1 MTPRQAAHVPGASY
15 RLQLNAGFTFR
26 DAREAVAY
34 LDRLGV
40 TDLYLSPVFAV
51 RSGSAHGY
59 DIVDPTRVSP
69 VLGGRRGLER
79 LAGELRRRGMC
90 LLLDI
95 VPNHMAASPE
105 NTWWR
110 DVLRRGRRSPYAH
123 VFDIDWARSRDG
135 GLTYRR
141 FFDIDDLAGVR
152 VEDPLVFEATHHL
165 IFDLLDA
172 RIATGVRIDHIDG
185 LHDPLAYLR
194 RLRRRAGAETYV
206 VVEKILTG
214 DEPLP
219 REWPV
224 AGTTGYDFTNTV
236 GGLFVHRDGLAAL
249 GEAYRRFTGEAASLP
264 EAVYESKRR
273 VLHELF
279 AREIDALASDLCAV
293 AARDAPALRLLD
305 EEARDALEEVIAR
318 LPVYRTYIRDAP
330 VSSRDRAYIE
340 RALREARERVR
351 PAVLASL
358 RRLLLL
364 RFPSRLPVR
373 RRRAWLRYV
382 MRWQQLTGAATAKG
396 VEDTALYLYNRLL
409 SLNEV
414 GVDPNAPGPL
424 ALDAFHARMRRRL
437 ARWPYTMNATATHD
451 TKRGEDA
458 RMRIAALSELPD
470 EWPRAL
476 RRWRRA
482 NRALKTRIGRRLA
495 PDANEEWLLY
505 QALLGAWP
513 LEEREL
519 PEFRRRFEQYV
530 TKALREA
537 KRHTSW
543 RAPDAA
549 YERAVIQFVRGA
561 LRNDAFLRDF
571 LPFQQRLAFHGAVN
585 SLAQLT
591 IKTGAPGLPDM
602 YQGIELWDLSLV
614 DPDNRRPV
622 DLALRSRL
630 LEEIDRRASRDRPAL
645 VRELLAGWED
655 GRIKLYVTAQA
666 LRFRRERRELFA
678 NGEYVP
684 LYASGPARDHVVA
697 FARRASSQWAF
708 VAAPRL
714 VAAMTTAGRFPTG
727 DVWGADAI
735 RLPRG
740 APSDWRDAL
749 TGERVVATR
758 SRLALREIFA
768 HLPVA
773 LLAGEG

>member
-1 MTPRQAAHVPGASY
+1 MTPQQAAHVPGATY

-40 TDLYLSPVFAV
+40 TDVYLSPVFAA
-51 RSGSAHGY
+51 RSGSTHGY

-79 LAGELRRRGMC
+79 LAAELRRREMG

-105 NTWWR
+105 NAWWR
-110 DVLRRGRRSPYAH
+110 DVLRRGRRSPYAP

-141 FFDIDDLAGVR
+141 FFDIDDLVGVR
-152 VEDPLVFEATHHL
+152 VEDRQVFDTTHRLV
-165 IFDLLDA
+165 FDLLDA
-172 RIATGVRIDHIDG
+172 RTATGLRIDHIDG

-194 RLRRRAGAETYV
+194 RLRRCAGAETYV

-214 DEPLP
+214 GEPLP
-219 REWPV
+219 SGWPV

-236 GGLFVHRDGLAAL
+236 GGLFVHPDGLAAL
-249 GEAYRRFTGEAASLP
+249 GETYLRFTGEAASLP
-264 EAVYESKRR
+264 EVVYESKQR
-273 VLHELF
+273 VLRDLF
-279 AREIDALASDLCAV
+279 AREIDVLASDLCAL
-293 AARDAPALRLLD
+293 AAYDAPALRLSS

-318 LPVYRTYIRDAP
+318 LPVYRTYIRAAP

-340 RALREARERVR
+340 RALREARARLR
-351 PAVLASL
+351 PAVLAFL

-364 RFPSRLPVR
+364 RLPSSLPLR
-373 RRRAWLRYV
+373 RRSAWLRYV
-382 MRWQQLTGAATAKG
+382 MHWQQLTGSATAKG
-396 VEDTALYLYNRLL
+396 VEDTALYVYNRLV

-414 GVDPNAPGPL
+414 GVDPGAPGPL

-437 ARWPYTMNATATHD
+437 VRWPHTMNATATHD

-470 EWPRAL
+470 EWSRAL
-476 RRWRRA
+476 RRWSRA
-482 NRALKTRIGRRLA
+482 NHALKTRVGRRLA
-495 PDANEEWLLY
+495 PDANEESLLY
-505 QALLGAWP
+505 QALLSAWP
-513 LEEREL
+513 LDEREL
-519 PEFRRRFEQYV
+519 PAFRRRFEQYV
-530 TKALREA
+530 TKSLREA

-543 RAPDAA
+543 RAPDAP
-549 YERAVIQFVRGA
+549 YERAVIAFVRAA

-571 LPFQQRLAFHGAVN
+571 LPFQRRLAFHGAVN
-585 SLAQLT
+585 SLAQLA
-591 IKTGAPGLPDM
+591 IKIGAPGLPDM
-602 YQGIELWDLSLV
+602 YQGTELWDLSFV
-614 DPDNRRPV
+614 DPDNRRAV
-622 DLALRSRL
+622 DFTLRSRL
-630 LEEIDRRASRDRPAL
+630 LDEIARRAARDRLAL
-645 VRELLAGWED
+645 ARELLAGWED
-655 GRIKLYVTAQA
+655 GRIKLYVTAQS
-666 LRFRRERRELFA
+666 LRLRRERRDLFA
-678 NGEYVP
+678 NGAYVP
-684 LYASGPARDHVVA
+684 LYASGPARDQVVA
-697 FARRASSQWAF
+697 FARRAGSQWAL

-714 VAAMTTAGRFPTG
+714 VAATTPTGAFPTG
-727 DVWGADAI
+727 DVWGAEAI

-740 APSDWRDAL
+740 APSRWRDGL

-758 SRLALREIFA
+758 SRLALRELFA

-773 LLAGEG
+773 LLSGEG